1 MIIALTLLNRPR
13 GFKPENVELNIASR
27 RDLKVDGCPS
37 IENLF
42 AQSALLMNATY
53 IAFP

>member
-37 IENLF
+37 KEF
-42 AQSALLMNATY
+42 GQSALLMNATY